1 MRMEGMARAV
11 DRGTEI
17 VVTLLGGSIFAL
29 GVIQV
34 FFRYVVQSS
43 LGWSEELSRY
53 LFVWLIF
60 IGAAVA
66 LPKGFHI
73 AIDMLVT
80 ELPLHVRRWV
90 QGAASVSVL
99 LFFIFLIIEGV
110 HLCNLAR
117 GQTSAAMEIPMAIAY
132 LCIPLGSLLMFFNT
146 VRVLI
151 SPKKEK
157 DG

>member
-1 MRMEGMARAV
+1 MRMEGIGTLV
-11 DRGTEI
+11 DKGTEI

-60 IGAAVA
+60 IGSAVA

-73 AIDMLVT
+73 AIDMLPCP
-80 ELPLHVRRWV
+80 ERL
-90 QGAASVSVL
+90 
-99 LFFIFLIIEGV
+99 
-110 HLCNLAR
+110 
-117 GQTSAAMEIPMAIAY
+117 
-132 LCIPLGSLLMFFNT
+132 
-146 VRVLI
+146 
-151 SPKKEK
+151 
-157 DG
+157 